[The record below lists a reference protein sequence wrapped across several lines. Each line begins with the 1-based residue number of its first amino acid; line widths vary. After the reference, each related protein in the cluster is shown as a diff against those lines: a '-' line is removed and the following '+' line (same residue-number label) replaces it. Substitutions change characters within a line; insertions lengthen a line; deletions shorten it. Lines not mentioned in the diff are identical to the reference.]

1 MRAVVNT
8 TVELGVSLACVLL
21 LVATAATAEPRAIH
35 GPAEAS
41 PSHLDYV
48 GEPTAADDYTQTI
61 VPLFNKYC
69 ISCHGGKKPKGDLDL
84 TQYAS
89 TEQLTKK
96 MAVMEAL
103 LANVRNGDM
112 PPDGKPKPTRVELDQ
127 LTNWLDGQI
136 VKAHLNGKRD
146 PGRVTMRRLN
156 RAEYNNTVRDLLGVN
171 FKPADDFPAD
181 DVGYGFDNIGDVL
194 TIPPLLLEKYLNAA
208 QRIADQAVLARN
220 TGTGTTVRRFQGRE
234 MQPRNV
240 GSNYGKNNQSR
251 LLASNAELTVTFDF
265 PVKGKYALRFRAF
278 GQQAGNEPPK
288 LDLKLDGK
296 SLKVFSIIPVEAD
309 NDARKSFEY
318 MAQVPPGQH
327 RVSLAYINDF
337 YDEASRKDRNV
348 VIVGMSIEGPLDAP
362 KVVEKHPV
370 LEVVPE
376 KNITPQQAA
385 RQNLTR
391 LAERAYRRPVQS
403 AEIDKL
409 MKLFDNATKRGDNFS
424 DAFKLPL
431 QAILV
436 SPHFLFR
443 VETDSTTDSVRKLNN
458 FELAS
463 RLSYFLWST
472 MPDEQL
478 YAAARQGKLT
488 DPETLAMHARRMLRD
503 ERAAAL
509 IENFAGQ
516 WLQLR
521 NLKNSTPDPKRFP
534 TFDEPLRQA
543 MQRETEL
550 FFQDVMK
557 NDLKLTQ
564 FLDADFTFVN
574 ERLAR
579 HYGMKDIKGAE
590 FRKVSLKETPRRG
603 ILTQASI
610 LTLTS
615 NPTRTSPVK
624 RGKWVLETI
633 LGTPPPPPP
642 PDAGELK
649 EGDELRG
656 TLRQRMEQH
665 RANPNCATCHNRMDP
680 IGFGFENFDAVGAF
694 RTKDGPHPV
703 EPGGVL
709 PSGQSFQTPLELV
722 AILKQR
728 DEDFRR
734 CLTEKMLTYA
744 LGRGIESSDRQYVV
758 EIAKATL
765 SRGDT
770 ITALVQSIVTSDPFC
785 QRRTAK

>member
-1 MRAVVNT
+1 MRTVVTT
-8 TVELGVSLACVLL
+8 TVELGITIACFLL
-21 LVATAATAEPRAIH
+21 LVTSTTTGDAAEPRVL
-35 GPAEAS
+35 PDEF
-41 PSHLDYV
+41 
-48 GEPTAADDYTQTI
+48 TQQITPI
-61 VPLFNKYC
+61 LNKYC

-84 TQYAS
+84 SQYTS
-89 TEQLTKK
+89 TELLTKK
-96 MAVMEAL
+96 VPVMEAL
-103 LANVRNGDM
+103 LTNVRNGDM
-112 PPDGKPKPTRVELDQ
+112 PPDGKPKPTRAELDL
-127 LTNWLDGQI
+127 LTGWLDGQI

-156 RAEYNNTVRDLLGVN
+156 RAEYNNTVRDLLGVD

-208 QRIADQAVLARN
+208 QRIADQAVLPRN
-220 TGTGTTVRRFQGRE
+220 NSAATTVRRFQGRE

-240 GSNYGKNNQSR
+240 GSQYGKNNQSR
-251 LLASNAELTVTFDF
+251 LLASNAEIFVNFEF
-265 PVKGKYALRFRAF
+265 PKPGKYALRFRAF
-278 GQQAGNEPPK
+278 GQQAGSEAPK

-296 SLKVFSIIPVEAD
+296 VLKTFSIVPVESD
-309 NDARKSFEY
+309 NDGRKSFEF
-318 MAQVPPGQH
+318 MAQVPGGQH
-327 RVSLAYINDF
+327 KISLAYTNDF
-337 YDEASRKDRNV
+337 YEASTKSDRNV
-348 VIVGMSIEGPLDAP
+348 VIVGLGIEGPLDAP

-370 LEVVPE
+370 LVVQPE
-376 KNITPQQAA
+376 KNITAQAAA
-385 RQNLTR
+385 RQNLAR
-391 LAERAYRRPVQS
+391 LAERAYRRPVQTS
-403 AEIDKL
+403 EIDKL
-409 MKLFDNATKRGDNFS
+409 MKLFEIGNKRGDSFS
-424 DAFKLPL
+424 DALKLPL

-443 VETDSTTDSVRKLNN
+443 VEMDGTSDSVRSLND

-478 YAAARQGKLT
+478 YEAAKQGKLK
-488 DPETLAMHARRMLRD
+488 DPEVLAMHTRRMVRD
-503 ERAAAL
+503 PRAVAL

-543 MQRETEL
+543 MQKETEL
-550 FFQDVMK
+550 FFLEVMK
-557 NDLKLTQ
+557 NDLKLTE

-574 ERLAR
+574 ERLAK
-579 HYGMKDIKGAE
+579 HYAIKDVKGAD
-590 FRKVSLKETPRRG
+590 FRKVSLKGTPRRG

-642 PDAGELK
+642 PDVPELEATSELK
-649 EGDELRG
+649 G

-680 IGFGFENFDAVGAF
+680 IGFGFENFDAIGAW
-694 RTKDGPHPV
+694 RTKDGQHPV
-703 EPGGVL
+703 EPGGTL

-734 CLTEKMLTYA
+734 CLTEKMITFA
-744 LGRGIESSDRQYVV
+744 LGRGLESSDRQYVV
-758 EIAKATL
+758 EIAKATQ

-770 ITALVQSIVTSDPFC
+770 MTALIQAIVTSEPFC
-785 QRRTAK
+785 KRRTAKGGS